1 MAACKSATERKT
13 PRRIRWRVIIAYA
26 NTLVNSLNDSKT
38 VAPPV
43 IDTMV
48 LAVVV
53 IVGMLLKTVLKEY
66 GLTGTTG
73 PASKATPVDS
83 VSNDVTATEVTP
95 RNALERARGLESAV
109 QQQASDQAKRIDD
122 ALKQ

>member
-1 MAACKSATERKT
+1 M
-13 PRRIRWRVIIAYA
+13 IRLQSSRARQGGWVGLIVLVIA
-26 NTLVNSLNDSKT
+26 
-38 VAPPV
+38 
-43 IDTMV
+43 
-48 LAVVV
+48 VV

-83 VSNDVTATEVTP
+83 VSHDVTTTEVTP

-109 QQQASDQAKRIDD
+109 QQQAADQAKRIDD